1 MTMEQYR
8 KQFSAVALGFTAAVV
23 VGCTTLSPTAKSTT
37 THAPFGQMPD
47 GRPVEIYTLRN
58 ARGAEARIMTYG
70 GFAQPAAVPVR
81 GASTEPD
88 VPEHDR
94 L

>member
-1 MTMEQYR
+1 MTMHQHT
-8 KQFSAVALGFTAAVV
+8 KQFAAAALGFTAAVV
-23 VGCTTLSPTAKSTT
+23 VGCTTLSPTAKSTI

-58 ARGAEARIMTYG
+58 ARGTEARIVTYG